1 MKVCAGPYPGAE
13 VILLVEDQE
22 LVRHFVGEL
31 LRSWGYTVLE
41 ASNGNEALSIS
52 ERQKRPIGLMVTD
65 VEMPEMSGRELASH
79 LSPLRPEMKVL
90 FMSGYTMETF
100 GQDGMAQ
107 AGTEFLQKPFTV
119 TALKS
124 KLKDLLG
131 AGPQSG

>member
-1 MKVCAGPYPGAE
+1 
-13 VILLVEDQE
+13 
-22 LVRHFVGEL
+22 
-31 LRSWGYTVLE
+31 
-41 ASNGNEALSIS
+41 
-52 ERQKRPIGLMVTD
+52 
-65 VEMPEMSGRELASH
+65 MSGRELARH
-79 LSPLRPEMKVL
+79 LSPLRPEMKVV